1 MLSILIGDSPEHLI
15 NLTNIKN
22 LLITLSESMETTSI
36 FDIDTNII
44 LRKTDVESLADWIS
58 SMVNILTSSYDE
70 LPEIELSHS

>member
-1 MLSILIGDSPEHLI
+1 MLSIVIGDSPEHLI